1 MNTGIVVAAMLS
13 LLGALALVLHRRQPF
28 EGGPR
33 QLLRVMLGG
42 GAAALLLIAAG
53 EMTSTAPTAAAG
65 VPLGGLA
72 AWGVVAL
79 WGGSKRGAGPLHAT
93 TPHGGWR
100 VVGAT
105 STPTRAPLRGGYAG
119 ASATVRGIEAMEVQ

>member
-1 MNTGIVVAAMLS
+1 MNTGIIVAAMLS

-33 QLLRVMLGG
+33 QLLRVMLGV

-72 AWGVVAL
+72 AWGAFLVR
-79 WGGSKRGAGPLHAT
+79 GSKRGAGPLHAET
-93 TPHGGWR
+93 QHGGWR

-105 STPTRAPLRGGYAG
+105 STPTRAPLRSGYAG